1 MKKKGKVVLK
11 VLFEI
16 DIKKIIRKRNCI
28 ELLKDWIGK
37 ERMEKQIVVKDE
49 NTINKNENL
58 SNLIDL

>member
-49 NTINKNENL
+49 DITDKDEDFL
-58 SNLIDL
+58 SFIDL